1 MPAQIF
7 VQAFLLINYWIVVK
21 VWEKIA
27 HPFQRVFEFWIIINC
42 YILWGFGSKT
52 GGGSVS
58 LSVRTRNRPL
68 CWLVWSA
75 VVACFI

>member
-1 MPAQIF
+1 MPAQKS

-42 YILWGFGSKT
+42 YILWGLKT
-52 GGGSVS
+52 GDGSV
-58 LSVRTRNRPL
+58 
-68 CWLVWSA
+68 C
-75 VVACFI
+75 